1 MERTKKKTVG
11 CQNENIMNWLE
22 NDLLRL
28 RALEPDD
35 LTLLYAWENNASLW
49 ELGNTLSPYSAYV
62 LRQYLENAARDLYE
76 TRQLRLM
83 MTLKGAQPATVHG
96 TLPTIGT
103 IDLYE
108 IDPHHR
114 RAGIGLLVDEPYQGK
129 GYGMAALSLMR
140 DYAFKFLGLNMLFA
154 HVPADNL
161 PSLHLFRKAGYQETG
176 ILKQWI
182 RRDDKWMDVAV
193 YQLLGSK

>member
-1 MERTKKKTVG
+1 
-11 CQNENIMNWLE
+11 MNWLE

-35 LTLLYAWENNASLW
+35 LSLLYAWENNASLW

-83 MTLKGAQPATVHG
+83 MTLAGPQPVSAQSTPVQGAQ
-96 TLPTIGT
+96 PTIGT

-129 GYGMAALSLMR
+129 GYGMAALTLIR

-154 HVPADNL
+154 HVPTDNL

-182 RRDDKWMDVAV
+182 RREDKRVDVAV
-193 YQLLGSK
+193 YQLLGGK

>member
-1 MERTKKKTVG
+1 
-11 CQNENIMNWLE
+11 MNWLE

-35 LTLLYAWENNASLW
+35 LSLLYTWENNAALW
-49 ELGNTLSPYSAYV
+49 ELGNTLSPYSAFL

-83 MTLKGAQPATVHG
+83 MTLAGAPSAVAQNAQNAQNAQT
-96 TLPTIGT
+96 TQPTIGT
-103 IDLYE
+103 IDLYD

-114 RAGIGLLVDEPYQGK
+114 RAGIGLLVDEAYQGK
-129 GYGMAALSLMR
+129 GYGLAALSLMR
-140 DYAFKFLGLNMLFA
+140 SYAFKFLGLNMLFA
-154 HVPADNL
+154 HVPADNI
-161 PSLHLFRKAGYQETG
+161 PSLHLFRKAGYQEAG

-182 RRDDKWMDVAV
+182 RREEKWMDVAV
-193 YQLLGSK
+193 YQLFRR

>member
-1 MERTKKKTVG
+1 MK
-11 CQNENIMNWLE
+11 WLE
-22 NDLLRL
+22 NDMLRL

-35 LTLLYAWENNASLW
+35 LALLYAWENNTSLW

-76 TRQLRLM
+76 ARQLRLM
-83 MTLKGAQPATVHG
+83 ITFKGDQPAPAV
-96 TLPTIGT
+96 LAQPTIGT

-114 RAGIGLLVDEPYQGK
+114 RAGIGLLIDEPYQGQ
-129 GYGMAALSLMR
+129 GYGLVALTLLR

-154 HVPADNL
+154 HIPADNL
-161 PSLHLFRKAGYQETG
+161 PSLHLFRKAGYTETG
-176 ILKQWI
+176 ILQQWI
-182 RRDDKWMDVAV
+182 RREEQWMEVAV
-193 YQLLGSK
+193 YQLINPV